1 MGQFCDIFVLYFNFV
16 PDSAVEDS
24 YPRQLLFVPHD
35 LMDSG
40 RHWSLGTDHYFV
52 ILSSALGESLVLSE
66 IGKHLTKIVWRFYL
80 DFIYCFISIKGLHSL
95 RLDGSEWKWKSSIT
109 NIKEIVHASIH
120 MFYIHR
126 VSCVFCHKSISI

>member
-1 MGQFCDIFVLYFNFV
+1 MGQFWDIFVLYFNFV

-95 RLDGSEWKWKSSIT
+95 RPDESEWKWKSSIT